1 MDLMQRGAKAKFVR
15 IIPVLAL
22 SFVLALP
29 LALSGCAGVGDA
41 TSALDNP
48 DPPEKMFTD
57 ADAMLSSGDFE
68 NAAKKYEDLERN
80 YPFSNDPQKPY
91 ARKSLALA
99 AFAYYKA
106 ESYDEA
112 IASAHRYLSTHAGTE
127 DAPLAQHVLAMS
139 YYDQMQDAQRDQ
151 SITKNALTELRT
163 VVRLYP
169 ASKYADQDRNR
180 LRVAEDGLAASEMNV
195 GRFYLKKGQH
205 LAAINRFKT
214 VISEYQTTAHTE
226 EALMRLTEAYMA
238 LGIQPEAQAA
248 AAILGHNFPNSQWY
262 KDAYDLLQSDGLAPR
277 ENAGSAIS
285 QAWNGAVKT
294 LGG

>member
-1 MDLMQRGAKAKFVR
+1 MKNFARLL
-15 IIPVLAL
+15 PVLAL
-22 SFVLALP
+22 GCVLAMP
-29 LALSGCAGVGDA
+29 LVLTGCAGAGDA

-48 DPPEKMFTD
+48 DPPEKMFAD

-99 AFAYYKA
+99 AYAYYKA
-106 ESYDEA
+106 ESYDDA
-112 IASAHRYLSTHAGTE
+112 ISSAHRYLSTHAGTE
-127 DAPLAQHVLAMS
+127 DAPLAQHVVAMS

-151 SITKNALTELRT
+151 SLTKNALTELRT
-163 VVRLYP
+163 LVRLYP

-180 LRVAEDGLAASEMNV
+180 LRVAEDGLAAAEMNV
-195 GRFYLKKGQH
+195 GRYYLKKGQH

-214 VISEYQTTAHTE
+214 VVSDYQTTAYTE
-226 EALMRLTEAYMA
+226 EALMRLTESYMA

-248 AAILGHNFPNSQWY
+248 ASILGHNFPNSQWY
-262 KDAYDLLQSDGLAPR
+262 KDAYDLLQSGGLAPR
-277 ENAGSAIS
+277 DNAGSAIA
-285 QAWNGAVKT
+285 QAWNTAIKSV
-294 LGG
+294 GG